1 MANKVPEYIFPTSL
15 TEAERF
21 FVQFDIFRLEPVLGQ
36 SGGNIVEQFTDAVKD
51 IEKTIGAVANAF
63 EYSDKA
69 DELLTCISLP
79 VQEPLSEG
87 SSLEYSEESTRDA
100 ARGAAVLAGEK
111 GFMGVLG
118 EVLKE
123 QMPEVAQKMESRFQ
137 GKAKN
142 QMQQTFF
149 VSPSKREYTFNF
161 ELVARNFNDS
171 NKLEKIINRF
181 QYHSNPGLSDDGGS
195 YWTYPEMVR
204 FFFQERNIKDNKFV
218 KTKVFS
224 SSYTSTESQSEYYES
239 KGCFITGFTV
249 EYGQDGY
256 MKFADPDS
264 GKSGLATAKLTLNL
278 KEAEYFTKE
287 DFAQTGASG
296 EGQVPYVHGMQA

>member
-1 MANKVPEYIFPTSL
+1 MASIELHEFPTSL

-21 FVQFDIFRLEPVLGQ
+21 FVQFDIFKLEPVLGQ
-36 SGGNIVEQFTDAVKD
+36 SEGNVVDQLIRAVGD
-51 IEKTIGAVANAF
+51 IKGTIGAVASAF
-63 EYSDKA
+63 KYSDKA
-69 DELLTCISLP
+69 DELLTSISLP

-100 ARGAAVLAGEK
+100 ARGAALLAGEK
-111 GFMGVLG
+111 GVMGVLG

-123 QMPEVAQKMESRFQ
+123 QMPEVAQKMEARFQ

-161 ELVARNFNDS
+161 ELVARNLSDS
-171 NKLEKIINRF
+171 KKLERIINRF
-181 QYHSNPGLSDDGGS
+181 QYHSNPGLSDEGS
-195 YWTYPEMVR
+195 YWTYPDMIR
-204 FFFQERNIKDNKFV
+204 FFFQERNIRANKLNRM
-218 KTKVFS
+218 KVFS
-224 SSYTSTESQSEYYES
+224 SSDLKITTNTSQVKYYES
-239 KGCFITGFTV
+239 KGCFVTGFTA

-256 MKFADPDS
+256 MKFVDPNIQQGDN
-264 GKSGLATAKLTLNL
+264 SGLATAKLTLNL

-287 DFAQTGASG
+287 DF
-296 EGQVPYVHGMQA
+296 E